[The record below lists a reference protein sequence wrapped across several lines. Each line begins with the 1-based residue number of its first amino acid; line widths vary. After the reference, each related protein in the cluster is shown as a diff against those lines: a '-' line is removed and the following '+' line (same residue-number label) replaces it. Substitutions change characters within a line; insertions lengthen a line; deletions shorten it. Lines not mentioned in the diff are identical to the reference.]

1 MDYIQLLQKRI
12 NSISESNIES
22 MLFEEFFNLE
32 DKIADLNLK
41 QIERSK
47 GFDDKE
53 LYSSQF
59 SGYYSETTQ
68 GFADRNDPYP
78 SLTKKTGGEKYN
90 FLWSGDFA
98 RGFGIRK
105 TKLGIETFSE
115 GAYSS
120 RTLGKTSFFQSY
132 ENMFGLNS
140 ENTATI
146 ENEVLYY
153 VFEKTLNNIY
163 K

>member
-12 NSISESNIES
+12 NSITESNIES
-22 MLFEEFFNLE
+22 MIFDEFFSLE
-32 DKIADLNLK
+32 DKITDLNLK

-53 LYSSQF
+53 LYSSKF
-59 SGYYSETTQ
+59 KGYYSDTTQ
-68 GFADRNDPYP
+68 DFADAAIPYP
-78 SLTKKTGGEKYN
+78 SLTKKPRGEKYN

-115 GAYSS
+115 GAYST
-120 RTLGKTSFFQSY
+120 RT
-132 ENMFGLNS
+132 
-140 ENTATI
+140 
-146 ENEVLYY
+146 
-153 VFEKTLNNIY
+153 
-163 K
+163 